1 MGKTIE
7 VNVFASITAL
17 IILIVSCIEGG
28 MLIQESHDAKKMIEV
43 LSQVEETS
51 KLQQES
57 YQRLGK
63 LIKSTRMD
71 FELCQEQ
78 LNQFQARE
86 MKGE

>member
-1 MGKTIE
+1 MGKTVE
-7 VNVFASITAL
+7 VNVFASIAAL

-28 MLIQESHDAKKMIEV
+28 MLIQETHDAKKMVEV
-43 LSQVEETS
+43 LNQVEETS

-86 MKGE
+86 VK

>member
-17 IILIVSCIEGG
+17 VVLIVSCIEGG
-28 MLIQESHDAKKMIEV
+28 MLIQETHDAKKMIEIQT
-43 LSQVEETS
+43 QVEEMI
-51 KLQQES
+51 KLQDQNR
-57 YQRLGK
+57 QRLGR

-86 MKGE
+86 VK

>member
-7 VNVFASITAL
+7 VNVFASIAAL
-17 IILIVSCIEGG
+17 VVLIVSCIEGG
-28 MLIQESHDAKKMIEV
+28 MLIQETHDAKKMIEIQT
-43 LSQVEETS
+43 QVEEMI
-51 KLQQES
+51 KLQDQNR
-57 YQRLGK
+57 QRLGR

-86 MKGE
+86 VK

>member
-1 MGKTIE
+1 MGKTVE

-43 LSQVEETS
+43 LNQVEETS

-71 FELCQEQ
+71 FELCQER
-78 LNQFQARE
+78 LNQFQARGDE
-86 MKGE
+86 K

>member
-1 MGKTIE
+1 MGKTVE
-7 VNVFASITAL
+7 VNIFASITAL
-17 IILIVSCIEGG
+17 LILIVSCIHGG
-28 MLIQESHDAKKMIEV
+28 MLIQESHDAKKMIEI

-57 YQRLGK
+57 YKRITRLLK
-63 LIKSTRMD
+63 TTRMD
-71 FELCQEQ
+71 YELCQEQ

>member
-1 MGKTIE
+1 MNKTVE
-7 VNVFASITAL
+7 VNVFAAITAL
-17 IILIVSCIEGG
+17 IILTGSCIIGG
-28 MLIQESHDAKKMIEV
+28 MLIQEKHDSDKMIEI
-43 LSQVEETS
+43 LLQVEENG

-57 YQRLGK
+57 YQRLGR

-71 FELCQEQ
+71 YELCQEQ

>member
-7 VNVFASITAL
+7 VNVFASIAAL
-17 IILIVSCIEGG
+17 IVLIVSCIEGG
-28 MLIQESHDAKKMIEV
+28 MLIQETHDAKKMIEIQT
-43 LSQVEETS
+43 QVEEMI
-51 KLQQES
+51 KLQDQNR
-57 YQRLGK
+57 QRLGR

-86 MKGE
+86 VK